1 LRNGDILNFRQADS
15 AIFNAFCGGLVICIW
30 MAFQSFLLL
39 VYANSETLWIAIL
52 SLLGVVIFGILTY
65 GLHHKSRLSAI
76 LILLL
81 FVPYQLFGLVQ
92 RINLWG
98 IVALIGLGIVFF
110 QGIIGT
116 IVYQKVRQQQQLNNN
131 AN

>member
-1 LRNGDILNFRQADS
+1 MDFRTADNS
-15 AIFNAFCGGLVICIW
+15 IFNAFCGGLGLTIW
-30 MAFQSFLLL
+30 TAIKSFLLL
-39 VYANSETLWIAIL
+39 TTANPETLWIAIF
-52 SLLGVVIFGILTY
+52 SLLGVVIFGTLTY

-81 FVPYQLFGLVQ
+81 FLPNQVFGLIQ
-92 RINLWG
+92 SINLWG
-98 IVALIGLGIVFF
+98 IVALIGWSIVFF

-116 IVYQKVRQQQQLNNN
+116 IVYQRVRQQQQLKNN